1 MNCNSNN
8 KLKYLESSVNRLE
21 NDKAII
27 LNELQDKNSKM
38 MNIDREL
45 FSNNQSNRELEHR
58 LESIQ
63 I

>member
-1 MNCNSNN
+1 M
-8 KLKYLESSVNRLE
+8 NRLE

>member
-38 MNIDREL
+38 INIDREL